1 MRKLYITI
9 PFILVF
15 VFNFFACSDDDN
27 GGDGINPLDPGAP
40 NRISFLIQDVDSQ
53 FILDE
58 DLDLMNIEK
67 AKVIFEGEEL
77 PLRGN
82 PSSDTALCFY
92 ITKGILDNNT
102 GMHTLLTIR
111 GLHNPELGKEYKLT
125 LDLGSGLTDEIRFV
139 YKSIALG
146 GYGMDIYL
154 NGEICKEGQLVR
166 VFKPDNQID
175 VTDKIED
182 SVLQSYCLA
191 NFDKNGD
198 GRLTYD
204 ETKLVKEIV
213 MPKAM
218 GNIVTD
224 FSAIRCFPLLEKLDI
239 SGNPIKDLNLSKNII
254 LRDFTCDDCT
264 ELNKLILPVSDSL
277 KVLSCQSTSLDSL
290 DLSKNKGLLKVD
302 CSGNGSRLKELRLPD
317 TETLSKLIC
326 NGNKLEN
333 LNVSKNVKLKL
344 LNCNDNNLSK
354 LYVGSNILEE
364 LYCAKNKLSQLEIGS
379 AESLVTL
386 HCNDNLLKNL
396 NLSQNKMLEH
406 LHSQNNSFS
415 KLDISNNTRLIELNC
430 MNNKID
436 TISVWKEFNI
446 SDPKQT
452 LTAGVS
458 KDDAAVFVVK
468 KEEEK
473 TK

>member
-1 MRKLYITI
+1 MRKLHIVT
-9 PFILVF
+9 PLILVF
-15 VFNFFACSDDDN
+15 IFSFFACSDDDN
-27 GGDGINPLDPGAP
+27 GDGINPLDGGSP
-40 NRISFLIQDVDSQ
+40 NRISFLIQSVDSQ

-58 DLDLMNIEK
+58 DLDLMNIEN
-67 AKVIFEGEEL
+67 AKIVFEGKEF
-77 PLRGN
+77 PLRSN
-82 PSSDTALCFY
+82 PSVDTAVCFY
-92 ITKGILDNNT
+92 KTPGLLDNNS
-102 GMHTLLTIR
+102 GMHTILTFR
-111 GLHNPELGKEYKLT
+111 GLHNPELGKEYKMT
-125 LDLGSGLTDEIRFV
+125 LDLGSGLADEIKFV
-139 YKSIALG
+139 YKSISLG

-166 VFKPDNQID
+166 VLKPDNQID

-182 SVLQSYCLA
+182 PVLQTYCLA
-191 NFDKNGD
+191 NYDKNSD

-218 GNIVTD
+218 GSTVSD

-254 LRDFTCDDCT
+254 LRDFACDDCT
-264 ELNKLILPVSDSL
+264 ELSELILPISDSL

-290 DLSKNKGLLKVD
+290 DLSRNKGLLKVD
-302 CSGNGSRLKELRLPD
+302 CSGNDSQLKELLLPD

-333 LNVSKNVKLKL
+333 LNVSKNVKLKF
-344 LNCNDNNLSK
+344 LNCNDNNLSR

-379 AESLVTL
+379 AESLITL
-386 HCNDNLLKNL
+386 HCNDNLLKDL
-396 NLSQNKMLEH
+396 NLSQNKILEH
-406 LHSQNNSFS
+406 LHTQNNSLS
-415 KLDISNNTRLIELNC
+415 KLDISNNTHLIELNC

-436 TISVWKEFNI
+436 TITVWKEFNI

-452 LTAGVS
+452 LTAGVT
-458 KDDAAVFVVK
+458 KDETAVFVVK
-468 KEEEK
+468 KEEDK
-473 TK
+473 KIR